1 MPETIQDRLRQAAD
15 DNSDDPPIFG
25 LYFEAAARI
34 DELEQAAKARA
45 DSDAE
50 EVRRRQQDADVRSSA
65 WCRYVDLKRQIRLL
79 EGDYIAQRPLV
90 ADALSLAKL
99 HDFDIDREEHAA
111 LKQSVVDMQN
121 RIAELEAERK
131 APALRI
137 TGTLITVGEIHV
149 CEDYEADPAERLLTT
164 VSGLLIKADDEALR
178 TVSRLIHCH
187 VDICPSQPEAAKST
201 AN

>member
-1 MPETIQDRLRQAAD
+1 MTETLQDRLRQAAD
-15 DNSDDPPIFG
+15 NGDYAG
-25 LYFEAAARI
+25 LYFEAAGRI
-34 DELEQAAKARA
+34 DELEQSAKARA

-50 EVRRRQQDADVRSSA
+50 EDRRRQQEADVRSAA

-90 ADALSLAKL
+90 ADALALAKL

-149 CEDYEADPAERLLTT
+149 GENYEADPAERLLTT

-178 TVSRLIHCH
+178 AIARLLYCS
-187 VDICPSQPEAAKST
+187 VDICPSQVRPEAAQST
-201 AN
+201 AK